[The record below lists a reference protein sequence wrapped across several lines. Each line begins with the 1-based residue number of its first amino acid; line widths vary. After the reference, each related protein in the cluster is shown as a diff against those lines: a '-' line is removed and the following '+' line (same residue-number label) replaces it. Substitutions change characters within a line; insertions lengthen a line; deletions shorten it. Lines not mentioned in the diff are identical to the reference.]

1 MSVVF
6 RGVPD
11 GEEIM
16 QEFGGDAK
24 KKVFLYWKPGRA
36 RRCIYPPFEGRSM
49 LFILAVAEYDH
60 ERIYCKLYMNAHF
73 PLSLCVMLLFTT
85 F

>member
-16 QEFGGDAK
+16 QNFGGDAK
-24 KKVFLYWKPGRA
+24 KKVFMYWKPGRVHRFIYSI
-36 RRCIYPPFEGRSM
+36 RRSK
-49 LFILAVAEYDH
+49 V
-60 ERIYCKLYMNAHF
+60 
-73 PLSLCVMLLFTT
+73 V
-85 F
+85 